1 MKSNL
6 TKTKIKKY
14 RRILEPLATRYA
26 KKPNGEI
33 NLDLYAGFMDGA
45 FEVLENLETFKLW
58 NPTAKASSL
67 TG

>member
-14 RRILEPLATRYA
+14 RRILEPLATQYA
-26 KKPNGEI
+26 KKQNGET

-45 FEVLENLETFKLW
+45 FEVLENLETFKL
-58 NPTAKASSL
+58 
-67 TG
+67 